1 MGASYLGSRPRL
13 ASYLHFP
20 RRCRAVGMSNRSHL
34 RAYFRL
40 QEAHRLLHKAL
51 KAFEEDSSDQEIL
64 KRIKLATAQIQEAV
78 AQLSE

>member
-1 MGASYLGSRPRL
+1 
-13 ASYLHFP
+13 
-20 RRCRAVGMSNRSHL
+20 MSNRSHL

-64 KRIKLATAQIQEAV
+64 KRIESATTQIQEAV